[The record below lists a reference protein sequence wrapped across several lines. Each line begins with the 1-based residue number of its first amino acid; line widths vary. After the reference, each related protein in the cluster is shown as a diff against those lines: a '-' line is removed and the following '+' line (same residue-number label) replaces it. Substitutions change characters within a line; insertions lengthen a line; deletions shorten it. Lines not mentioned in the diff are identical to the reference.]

1 MAGVTALSGTIL
13 PMVAAHA
20 ESACYASETFPNER
34 IVIDVEK
41 QGVIVSN
48 WYDLAALLFGGKQT
62 AYSAHGKHVY
72 ATEDTPPEAGAK
84 AATNWVYWM
93 AAATGTVDTGVP
105 FWGNRPGM
113 QATDTGAHM
122 GLVSEWV
129 RGDGQMGGETWA
141 LPVTFDC
148 GSAET
153 SPTPYAWE
161 CQVYNEFGVYWGT
174 VNYTRVAKTAD
185 DARCN
190 LFQAVPGDRAPVLAE
205 PASFGPQGLNGEAK

>member
-1 MAGVTALSGTIL
+1 MAGVTALSGTAL
-13 PMVAAHA
+13 PMAAAHA
-20 ESACYASETFPNER
+20 EAACYVSETFPNER

-48 WYDLAALLFGGKQT
+48 WYDLVALLFGGKQT

-72 ATEDTPPEAGAK
+72 ATEDAPAEVAAQ

-93 AAATGTVDTGVP
+93 AATTGTVDTGVAY
-105 FWGNRPGM
+105 WGNRPGL
-113 QATDTGAHM
+113 QPTDTGAHM

-129 RGDGQMGGETWA
+129 RGDREMGGETWA
-141 LPVTFDC
+141 LPVTLDC

-161 CQVYNEFGVYWGT
+161 CQVYNEFGAYWGA
-174 VNYTRVAKTAD
+174 VHYTKVAKAAD
-185 DARCN
+185 DERCN
-190 LFQAVPGDRAPVLAE
+190 LFQAVPGVAVPVFAE
-205 PASFGPQGLNGEAK
+205 PASFGPQSYNGESK